1 MKGLQK
7 RLAAMVLLA
16 AVLFGLAPHGGQV
29 YAADAAQALSDGD
42 YDTANQVMEQTYAIA
57 AEAGGND
64 FSLSQDTVQAIKAYL
79 TQCADVE
86 PDSIQVQ
93 GSNIQWRMH
102 SGITCAYSPAL
113 LEQAAQDTGAAE
125 QSMPGDQSGTAD
137 TEVIPYGASDTAH
150 GSDIYLFEP
159 YYGLSDDFT
168 DHYQTEAKALAAQTG
183 GTYHY
188 YKGGAAT
195 VENIADAL
203 EKGGVIIFNS
213 HGTTDYAGSGSDYTS
228 GATTSYL
235 CLQSGTGLT
244 AEDYQ
249 EGHAVYGG
257 VIDGLPYYQVDGTV
271 LVNHMERQGSGGLV
285 WMAICLGMATDGL
298 AQPLLEQGEGVVYGY
313 SQSVTFKGDAC
324 FSDDFFDSLMD
335 GSTMAEA
342 IADMKA
348 SCGEWDYSP
357 KLCAKAGLSSFYMVS
372 TKEDAQ
378 KSHAAFPIVVSDA
391 DPYPGQG
398 LVDDTQTV
406 HSDWKLQDY
415 YAITAV
421 SEDETKGSVTVN
433 GLTIETSPA
442 EGYIADGCTVSPAGA
457 ATVKQDGSRF
467 LISDLIQDCQITV
480 HFTPRTVGTITFQTP
495 DGVAQPEC
503 NGYIGDS
510 ILLPEP
516 TALPQAHDV
525 QYAFAGWAEA
535 PVSGAEKK
543 AAVFQAGAAYPV
555 TSEAQQLYAVYT
567 YYGDGA
573 ADPCRFTRVTGALT
587 EQSGT
592 YVLASG
598 GYVARCDGSFLSRS
612 RSGVIFDQNRIARIP
627 PNSTWK
633 ISRISGSDCYVIRL
647 GGMDGTAYLASQIEE
662 GTLTTTANFSREEAR
677 WRIQAING
685 GVTISN
691 VKYPERTLQ
700 CAVGEDGLY
709 LSCQSGAGK
718 PLTLYQ
724 GPSGARLYYTG
735 ACANGGGLTAEL
747 AAAEE
752 LTFDRDAENYGT
764 VTLHNPGTLE
774 KTAQLILVEYDAQG
788 RQISMRVLQSA
799 DVASG
804 TDVTLNMEAGDF
816 SADAETAA
824 LLVLERGTYQPL
836 CTALTLTRRGSEGA
850 SQ

>member
-1 MKGLQK
+1 MRGLQK
-7 RLAAMVLLA
+7 RLAAMVLVA
-16 AVLFGLAPHGGQV
+16 AVLFGLAPHGSQV
-29 YAADAAQALSDGD
+29 YAADAGNTLSAGD
-42 YDTANQVMEQTYAIA
+42 YDAANQVMERAYAIA
-57 AEAGGND
+57 AEADEDD
-64 FSLSQDTVQAIKAYL
+64 FSLSQDIIQAIEAYL
-79 TQCADVE
+79 RQCADVD
-86 PDSIQVQ
+86 PASIQVQ
-93 GSNIQWRMH
+93 GSNIQWRMY
-102 SGITCAYSPAL
+102 SGITCAYSPVL

-125 QSMPGDQSGTAD
+125 QSTPGDQSGSAD
-137 TEVIPYGASDTAH
+137 TEVIPYGTSDTAH
-150 GSDIYLFEP
+150 GSDVYLFEP

-249 EGHAVYGG
+249 DGHAVYGG

-271 LVNHMERQGSGGLV
+271 LTNHMERHGSGGLV

-298 AQPLLEQGEGVVYGY
+298 AGPLMEQGEAVVYGY

-324 FSDDFFDSLMD
+324 FSADFFDSLMG

-357 KLCAKAGLSSFYMVS
+357 QLCAKAGLSSFYMVS
-372 TKEDAQ
+372 TKEEAQ

-398 LVDDTQTV
+398 LVDDTQAV
-406 HSDWKLQDY
+406 HSGWKLQDY

-421 SEDETKGSVTVN
+421 SEDEDRGSVTVN
-433 GLTIETSPA
+433 GLTIETTPA

-457 ATVKQDGSRF
+457 ANVKQDGSQF
-467 LISDLIQDCQITV
+467 LISDLIQDCRITV
-480 HFTPRTVGTITFQTP
+480 HFSPRATGTITFQTP
-495 DGVAQPEC
+495 DGVTQPEC
-503 NGYIGDS
+503 TGYIGDS
-510 ILLPEP
+510 VLLPEP

-535 PVSGAEKK
+535 PVSEPAKK
-543 AAVFQAGAAYPV
+543 ASVFQAGTVYPV
-555 TSEAQQLYAVYT
+555 TSEAQRLYAVYS

-592 YVLASG
+592 YVLTSG
-598 GYVARCDGSFLSRS
+598 GYAARCDGSFISRS
-612 RSGVIFDQNRIARIP
+612 LSGVIFDQNRIARIP

-647 GGMDGTAYLASQIEE
+647 GGTDGTEYLASGTEE
-662 GTLTTTANFSREEAR
+662 GKVTTTANFSWGEAR
-677 WRIQAING
+677 WRILVVNG

-700 CAVGEDGLY
+700 CAAGEDGLY

-724 GPSGARLYYTG
+724 CPSGGRLYYTG
-735 ACANGGGLTAEL
+735 ACANGGGLTAAL
-747 AAAEE
+747 SAAED
-752 LTFDRDAENYGT
+752 LTFDRDTENYGT
-764 VTLHNPGTLE
+764 VTLHNPGALE

-788 RQISMRVLQSA
+788 GQISMRVLQSA
-799 DVASG
+799 DAAPG
-804 TDVTLNMEAGDF
+804 ENVTLTLEAGDF
-816 SADAETAA
+816 SANAETAA

-836 CTALTLTRRGSEGA
+836 CPALTLTRRGNEGA